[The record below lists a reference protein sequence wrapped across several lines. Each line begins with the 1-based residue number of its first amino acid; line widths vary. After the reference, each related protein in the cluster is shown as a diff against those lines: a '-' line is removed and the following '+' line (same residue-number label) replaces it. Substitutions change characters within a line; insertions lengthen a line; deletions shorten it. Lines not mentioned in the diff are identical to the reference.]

1 MKLTFAMI
9 DFECNGLNPTVKSW
23 GTANRIQISDRG
35 NLKSIYCG
43 KKTQQP
49 YYTDSKEIQVFK
61 FNTVPTHNK
70 HIFVRPK
77 KVCLFWE
84 MSLIWENVLILGS

>member
-23 GTANRIQISDRG
+23 GTANLIQISDRG

-49 YYTDSKEIQVFK
+49 YYTDSKEIQVF
-61 FNTVPTHNK
+61 
-70 HIFVRPK
+70 ILK
-77 KVCLFWE
+77 KSMAQKSKVKWFLNR
-84 MSLIWENVLILGS
+84 SLY